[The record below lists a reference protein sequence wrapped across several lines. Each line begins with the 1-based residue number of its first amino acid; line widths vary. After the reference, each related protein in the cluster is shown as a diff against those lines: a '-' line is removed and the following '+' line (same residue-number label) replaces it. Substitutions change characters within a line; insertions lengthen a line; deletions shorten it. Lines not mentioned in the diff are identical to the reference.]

1 MKKRYRRNSKGHL
14 SAAYSFAGYNVGYAA
29 KNLRKGFFDAKTYQ
43 GFWLPAFIIL
53 VAFLASLGWYV
64 IALSARVG
72 EDYKLQKLERQI
84 QGLNEE
90 HNNLVVRLSQEKTLD
105 KIEERALTLGLV
117 PSSKASYVALP
128 GSAVALGQDKGA
140 AR

>member
-1 MKKRYRRNSKGHL
+1 MKKRYRRNSKGPL
-14 SAAYSFAGYNVGYAA
+14 FAAYSFAGYNVGYAA
-29 KNLRKGFFDAKTYQ
+29 KSLRREILETRTYQ
-43 GFWLPAFIIL
+43 GVWLRAFVIL
-53 VAFLASLGWYV
+53 LAFLISLGWY
-64 IALSARVG
+64 ALAVSARVG

-128 GSAVALGQDKGA
+128 GSAVAFG
-140 AR
+140 RE